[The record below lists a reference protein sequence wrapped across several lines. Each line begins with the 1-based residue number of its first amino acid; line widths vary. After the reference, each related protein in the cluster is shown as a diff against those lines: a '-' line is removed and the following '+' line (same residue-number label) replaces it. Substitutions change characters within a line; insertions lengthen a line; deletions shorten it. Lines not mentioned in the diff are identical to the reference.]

1 MEQSKFKGYAN
12 SFQAIARLGLENI
25 GCLLAHLGNPQDK
38 LRFVHIAGTNGK
50 GSVAAFLSAMLTH
63 AGYRIGS
70 YISPNMLRVNERIS
84 IDGTEVTDEAM
95 KRLFTVVETACKAA
109 EADTGVYP
117 TQFEI
122 WTAMAFCYFAEQD
135 CDYVVLETG
144 LGGQRDATNIVT
156 TTALSVITHIALDHM
171 QYLGDTIA
179 QIAAE
184 KAGIIKRGSE
194 NG

>member
-1 MEQSKFKGYAN
+1 M
-12 SFQAIARLGLENI
+12 R
-25 GCLLAHLGNPQDK
+25 D
-38 LRFVHIAGTNGK
+38 T
-50 GSVAAFLSAMLTH
+50 GSAA
-63 AGYRIGS
+63 
-70 YISPNMLRVNERIS
+70 ISPRNMLRVNERIS

-95 KRLFTVVETACKAA
+95 KRLFTVVEAACKAA

-122 WTAMAFCYFAEQD
+122 WTAMAFCYFAQQD

-144 LGGQRDATNIVT
+144 LGGRRDATNIVT
-156 TTALSVITHIALDHM
+156 TTVLSVITHIALDHM

-184 KAGIIKRGSE
+184 KAGIIKRGAKTVSARQEAGAAEVLRRVCIEKE
-194 NG
+194 NPLTFCGEKSCPAALTVSMRF